1 MTEEIKVNDVQ
12 ELNDQML
19 VRREKME
26 SMREHGLDPFGTKF
40 ESYLNQDLVEHKSQT
55 DKAIDVARNVIEYYQ
70 EREEQNGKDGYGESF
85 GTVTDR
91 F

>member
-26 SMREHGLDPFGTKF
+26 SMREQGLDPFGTKF
-40 ESYLNQDLVEHKSQT
+40 
-55 DKAIDVARNVIEYYQ
+55 IEFLY
-70 EREEQNGKDGYGESF
+70 
-85 GTVTDR
+85 
-91 F
+91 

>member
-1 MTEEIKVNDVQ
+1 MKQYLRPQT
-12 ELNDQML
+12 LF
-19 VRREKME
+19 R
-26 SMREHGLDPFGTKF
+26 TKF

-55 DKAIDVARNVIEYYQ
+55 DKAIDVAKNVIEYYQ

-85 GTVTDR
+85 STVTDR

>member
-40 ESYLNQDLVEHKSQT
+40 ESYLQQGVKQNQEQQQIKSL
-55 DKAIDVARNVIEYYQ
+55 
-70 EREEQNGKDGYGESF
+70 YGANKL
-85 GTVTDR
+85 
-91 F
+91 